1 MKTEKYDLVLLF
13 SGGYDS
19 TLLLK
24 LATELQLVPYCV
36 LINYGQNHIQE
47 LDYAKVL
54 CFDNLIDWRIVSVNL
69 PTPSNLT
76 SEAKTYE
83 GVSPW
88 HVPARNLIF
97 IAIAASIAEGLNI
110 PLIWYG
116 ANYEDREHLFPD
128 CYQEWV
134 FAINKILEING
145 SMVIK
150 VEAPL
155 LGMSKDTIKK
165 LAFKYN
171 ITNEKVFSGY
181 GEK

>member
-1 MKTEKYDLVLLF
+1 MKKYNLLLLF

-24 LATELQLVPYCV
+24 LALDMNYDPYCL
-36 LINYGQNHIQE
+36 LINYGQKHIQE
-47 LDYAKVL
+47 LDFARSL
-54 CFDNLIDWRIVSVNL
+54 CAGNNVDWQVVNINL

-76 SEAKTYE
+76 QEGKTYE

-88 HVPARNLIF
+88 YVPARNLIF
-97 IAIAASIAEGLNI
+97 IAIAASIAEGKQI

-134 FAINKILEING
+134 YAVNNLLSING
-145 SMVIK
+145 SMKIT

-155 LGMSKDTIKK
+155 LGMSKDIIKK
-165 LAFKYN
+165 LAN
-171 ITNEKVFSGY
+171 IYEITDEKVFSGY
-181 GEK
+181 GQE

>member
-1 MKTEKYDLVLLF
+1 MKKYNLLLLF

-24 LATELQLVPYCV
+24 LALDMNYDPYCL
-36 LINYGQNHIQE
+36 LINYGQTHIQE
-47 LDYAKVL
+47 LNFAKVL
-54 CFDNLIDWRIVSVNL
+54 CKENNVDWEIVFIDL
-69 PTPSNLT
+69 PIPSNLT
-76 SEAKTYE
+76 QEAKTYE

-97 IAIAASIAEGLNI
+97 IALAASIAEGKGI

-128 CYQEWV
+128 CYQGWIYAV
-134 FAINKILEING
+134 NNLLSING
-145 SMVIK
+145 SMKIT

-155 LGMSKDTIKK
+155 LGMTKDTIKK
-165 LAFKYN
+165 LAYIYN
-171 ITNEKVFSGY
+171 ITDEKVFSGY
-181 GEK
+181 GQK

>member
-1 MKTEKYDLVLLF
+1 MKTEPYDLVLLF

-24 LATELQLVPYCV
+24 LALELKLVPFCV
-36 LINYGQNHIQE
+36 LVNYRQQHVQE
-47 LDYAKVL
+47 LDYAKNICL
-54 CFDNLIDWRIVSVNL
+54 DNAVNYQVIHINL

-97 IAIAASIAEGLNI
+97 IGIAASIAEGLNI

-134 FAINKILEING
+134 FAINKLLEING
-145 SMVIK
+145 SMVVK

-181 GEK
+181 GK